1 MENTPKKNNF
11 LLVSA
16 FLFLMLVGLP
26 MGSWYYLDKGA
37 DFRIAQIK
45 DMKPKGDFSFS
56 AISGIT
62 EIQKDSLVGKTI
74 LASVNDE
81 ISTEVEKQVNTL
93 LEQFGGRTDFKVIQF
108 ETAQEGSEHFEEKAD
123 VKHLWKAHQVNVKD
137 CGLSA
142 EVAKPYWALIDDNGK
157 VRNYYAQNEFEKM
170 VVQTAMILPIEQ
182 RKKIDLKRDK
192 EM

>member
-1 MENTPKKNNF
+1 MEDTPKKKNF
-11 LLVSA
+11 LLISA

-62 EIQKDSLVGKTI
+62 EIQKDSLVGKTV
-74 LASVNDE
+74 LASVNDGV
-81 ISTEVEKQVNTL
+81 STEVDKHVNTL

-108 ETAQEGSEHFEEKAD
+108 KIAGEDNERFGEKED
-123 VKHLWKAHQVNVKD
+123 VKHLWEAHQINVKD
-137 CGLSA
+137 CGLFT
-142 EVAKPYWALIDDNGK
+142 EVEKPYWALIDDNGK

-170 VVQTAMILPIEQ
+170 VVQTAMILPIEK
-182 RKKIDLKRDK
+182 RKKIDIKRDK

>member
-16 FLFLMLVGLP
+16 FLFMMLVGLP
-26 MGSWYYLDKGA
+26 MGSWYYLSKGA
-37 DFRIAQIK
+37 DFRIAQIE
-45 DMKPKGDFSFS
+45 DMKPKSDFSFS

-62 EIQKDSLVGKTI
+62 EIQKDSLMGKTI

-81 ISTEVEKQVNTL
+81 VSTEVEKQVNAL
-93 LEQFGGRTDFKVIQF
+93 LDQFGERTDFKVIQF
-108 ETAQEGSEHFEEKAD
+108 KKAEKGNERFGEKAD
-123 VKHLWKAHQVNVKD
+123 MNHLWEAHQANVTN
-137 CGLSA
+137 CGLST
-142 EVAKPYWALIDDNGK
+142 EVVKPYWALIDDNGK
-157 VRNYYAQNEFEKM
+157 VRNYYSQNEFEKM
-170 VVQTAMILPIEQ
+170 VVQTAMILPIEK